1 MAGQAPQTQVHQAP
15 GGQASPGYGF
25 AKDFYNSLGGVAQ
38 NPFPGYQGQIDPGLS
53 PTMQNVIRQS
63 QGYSQSGPSEI
74 LQGAQGSLGRFM
86 TPSFMDPRMRLPMG
100 APSLFGVNPQQKMFG
115 GQMRGQLGQG
125 FAGGGGM
132 QFQGGGG
139 LQSGAQM
146 NQGMP
151 QFGGQGPQMGRG
163 RMESPFGQGG
173 GMQPYQTKQGTTAF
187 MDPNAPMHGMGGGM
201 QSAVGPGLQSGGGPQ
216 MAFRGGQQPTQG
228 PDMQNLNGGGFQAAL
243 GALQGPQGQFQG
255 QVGGQASKAWDMG
268 NQANRGQ
275 VVDGKIWMGGG
286 QGGDSGQWQ
295 NYDPNNWGQ
304 KQTADLFSRYGS
316 NWAAG
321 AGSGGTGAHSSEM
334 KPWLQNWLGRDPT
347 QQEEQDLYY
356 GVNPAEMQK
365 IKAAFAAQSAAFDP
379 SSASYDPN
387 ARYSSAAYRGK
398 GRPALPG
405 GGGAPGQGQV
415 QGGQQDMAALL
426 SGLTKRG

>member
-38 NPFPGYQGQIDPGLS
+38 NPYPGYQGQIDPGLS

-115 GQMRGQLGQG
+115 GQMQGQLGQG
-125 FAGGGGM
+125 FAGGGGGM

-139 LQSGAQM
+139 LQPGAQM

-163 RMESPFGQGG
+163 RMPNPFGQVST
-173 GMQPYQTKQGTTAF
+173 Q
-187 MDPNAPMHGMGGGM
+187 GGGM

-228 PDMQNLNGGGFQAAL
+228 PEMQSMTGGGLQGGFT
-243 GALQGPQGQFQG
+243 GPQGPQGQFQG

-275 VVDGKIWMGGG
+275 VQDGKIWMGGG

-304 KQTADLFSRYGS
+304 KQTADMFSRYGS

-356 GVNPAEMQK
+356 GVNPEMQK
-365 IKAAFAAQSAAFDP
+365 IKSAFAAQSAAFDP

-405 GGGAPGQGQV
+405 GGGPPGQGQV
-415 QGGQQDMAALL
+415 QGGQDNMAALL

>member
-25 AKDFYNSLGGVAQ
+25 AKNFYNSLGGIAQ
-38 NPFPGYQGQIDPGLS
+38 NPYPTYQGQLDPGLS

-115 GQMRGQLGQG
+115 GQLQGQLGQG
-125 FAGGGGM
+125 FAGGM
-132 QFQGGGG
+132 QSQTGGG

-146 NQGMP
+146 NQSMP
-151 QFGGQGPQMGRG
+151 QFGGG
-163 RMESPFGQGG
+163 RMPSGQ
-173 GMQPYQTKQGTTAF
+173 
-187 MDPNAPMHGMGGGM
+187 APQNPWGGGGM
-201 QSAVGPGLQSGGGPQ
+201 QSAVGPGLQSDGNQ
-216 MAFRGGQQPTQG
+216 FAFRGGQQPTQG
-228 PDMQNLNGGGFQAAL
+228 PEMQSMTGGGLQSAFT
-243 GALQGPQGQFQG
+243 GPQGPQGQFQG
-255 QVGGQASKAWDMG
+255 QVGAQASKAWDMG

-295 NYDPNNWGQ
+295 TYDPNNWGQ
-304 KQTADLFSRYGS
+304 KQTADLFNRYGS

-347 QQEEQDLYY
+347 QQEEMDLYY
-356 GVNPAEMQK
+356 GVNPEMGK
-365 IKAAFAAQSAAFDP
+365 IKQAFAAQSAQFDP
-379 SSASYDPN
+379 SSSSYNPNVRPRDMYAASGWTPP
-387 ARYSSAAYRGK
+387 RR
-398 GRPALPG
+398 G
-405 GGGAPGQGQV
+405 GGRIPNPAPGQGQV